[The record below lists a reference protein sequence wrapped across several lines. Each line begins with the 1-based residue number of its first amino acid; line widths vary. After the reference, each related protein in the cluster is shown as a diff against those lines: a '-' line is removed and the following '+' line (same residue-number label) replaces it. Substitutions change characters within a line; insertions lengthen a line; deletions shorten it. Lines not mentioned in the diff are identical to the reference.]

1 MHSALPVTQGD
12 SSGYYSPS
20 SSKNKSKLRYY
31 FNRIKIAL
39 LYNSKVQYLLGG
51 VLLTIFLI
59 NLFLSPSGSNT
70 LSTYSKKG
78 GAPADEFTVAYVSE
92 PYIYPDLTQLEEYRK
107 TRTVKNAKDGR
118 ILDSTKHRILYKP
131 SKSAAKL
138 FNAPKY
144 FDHILKTGV
153 NELKDTNPPLVLVL
167 GLDADRYSKDYLANV
182 LADRLAYAK
191 KHNYGLYARYLQD
204 FAPNEKEDPEIEI
217 ELDPLEWA
225 KTNLMREAMAAF
237 NKAAWMWWLE
247 QDAVIMDTDFDIGS
261 DLVFNKATL
270 SKQMIRDAS
279 IIPPESIIHTYKHVR
294 ADQIKFITT
303 QNDEGIC
310 MSSYLVRNDPLYGR
324 ILMDYLRDPLHR
336 KYPGFRSAGSGKA
349 IDAAV
354 THLVQWH
361 PAILSRMA
369 LVPASVLGAP
379 PEETKLLKTS
389 EYKTGEFVRR
399 LKSSLLEHRGV
410 RDNDY
415 ISDEWKSV
423 KASSPSKDTH
433 SAALVALLTGP
444 AKAKPVK
451 NVATD
456 PKAGA
461 AGAKAG
467 VGAAGVA
474 GVAGAGAVA
483 AGAVAG
489 AAGAV
494 AAAKPKL

>member
-1 MHSALPVTQGD
+1 M
-12 SSGYYSPS
+12 
-20 SSKNKSKLRYY
+20 
-31 FNRIKIAL
+31 
-39 LYNSKVQYLLGG
+39 
-51 VLLTIFLI
+51 
-59 NLFLSPSGSNT
+59 
-70 LSTYSKKG
+70 
-78 GAPADEFTVAYVSE
+78 
-92 PYIYPDLTQLEEYRK
+92 
-107 TRTVKNAKDGR
+107 RTVRNAKDGR

-237 NKAAWMWWLE
+237 DKAAWMWWLE
-247 QDAVIMDTDFDIGS
+247 QDAVIMDTEFDIGS
-261 DLVFNKATL
+261 DLVFDKAKL
-270 SKQMIRDAS
+270 SKQMIRDAP

-303 QNDEGIC
+303 QNDVGIC
-310 MSSYLVRNDPLYGR
+310 MASYLIRNDPLYGR

-336 KYPGFRSAGSGKA
+336 KYPGFRSAGSGQA
-349 IDAAV
+349 VDAAV

-379 PEETKLLKTS
+379 PEETKLLKTL

-423 KASSPSKDTH
+423 KASSPSKDAH

-444 AKAKPVK
+444 AKAKPIK

-456 PKAGA
+456 SKAGAA
-461 AGAKAG
+461 AGAKAAVG
-467 VGAAGVA
+467 APGIAKLAAGAPGAGAAGVA
-474 GVAGAGAVA
+474 GVVGAAGVADAVGAPGIAKLAAGNPGAGVAGVADAAGVAAGAPGAVGA
-483 AGAVAG
+483 VGAAGVADAAGVVGLADADTAGAVAG
-489 AAGAV
+489 A
-494 AAAKPKL
+494 KPEL